1 MDNYNCNRPQ
11 PAIALRPLDRIG
23 SAAARGGRALGV
35 ALAMLGAGTVF
46 IPLGDN
52 RQLLAELAARV
63 RATRPCT
70 PNSAPQMYG
79 LGKRS

>member
-1 MDNYNCNRPQ
+1 
-11 PAIALRPLDRIG
+11 
-23 SAAARGGRALGV
+23 
-35 ALAMLGAGTVF
+35 MLGAGTVF